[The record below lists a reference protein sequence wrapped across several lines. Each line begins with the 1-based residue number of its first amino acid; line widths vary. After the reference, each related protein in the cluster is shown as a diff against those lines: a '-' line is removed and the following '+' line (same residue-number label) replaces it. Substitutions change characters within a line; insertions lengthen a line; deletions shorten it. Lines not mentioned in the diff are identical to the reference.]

1 MIVIIA
7 LDTAWREYY
16 AQIKECGNEDVQVL
30 FKNDLPKEEKI
41 AIEEAAIDLAA
52 SELIVASGDSACR
65 AEEFAAWEGKGAR
78 FFTFVHPDT
87 YIDNSS
93 KIAEGTFIAKGA
105 IVGAE
110 TVIGRNCL
118 VSRYAQI
125 SHDNNIADGCT
136 LLEKVTLGGNCKV
149 GAGTSFKSN
158 SVLKEHC
165 TVGSNVTCEVG
176 AVVLGDVEDGLTVYG
191 NPARVKKQ

>member
-1 MIVIIA
+1 MIIIVA
-7 LDTAWREYY
+7 LDKAWREYY
-16 AQIKECGNEDVQVL
+16 AQIKECCEEEIRVIA
-30 FKNDLPKEEKI
+30 KNNVAVESEI
-41 AIEEAAIDLAA
+41 AIAEENVDLSNAKI
-52 SELIVASGDSACR
+52 IVASTDSALR
-65 AEEFAAWEGKGAR
+65 SEEFASWDSKGAK
-78 FFTFVHPDT
+78 FLTFVHPDT

-93 KIAEGTFIAKGA
+93 KIGDGTMVARGA

-136 LLEKVTLGGNCKV
+136 LQEKVTLGGNCKV
-149 GAGTSFKSN
+149 GANTVFKSN

-165 TVGSNVTCEVG
+165 TIGSGVTCEVG
-176 AVVLGDVEDGLTVYG
+176 AVILNDLEDGVSVYG
-191 NPARVKKQ
+191 NPARVKRQ